1 MATPPSSGDTE
12 GVDEREDQVPEAGP
26 GVLLG
31 DVIKKYIDKL
41 NPKLIQDAD
50 TENNL
55 RPASY
60 SLRLGKNYYQD
71 GSYGILT
78 DDNPVIIIRPHG
90 MVVVSTY
97 EKLHVPRYL
106 IGRWN
111 LRVSLV
117 YTGLLWAGGPQVDP
131 GFSGFLFCPLYNLS
145 NTEVALK
152 LKEHIFTIDFEKT
165 TSYNEEVAKDHPYLK
180 FKGTKHKLD
189 DYIPSYD
196 LKSSVG
202 ELKKQVEAS
211 EKRVTKRVDDLQSTV
226 LIGLSIVF
234 AGLTIVATLPSIPGA
249 HLTLSID
256 LLTGFYVSLS
266 LSSIILSLFAIKR
279 TKRPDK
285 SESIFSK
292 LAKLETLQRAGSI
305 TKEESDKK
313 KKKLLRK
320 LG

>member
-1 MATPPSSGDTE
+1 
-12 GVDEREDQVPEAGP
+12 
-26 GVLLG
+26 
-31 DVIKKYIDKL
+31 
-41 NPKLIQDAD
+41 
-50 TENNL
+50 
-55 RPASY
+55 
-60 SLRLGKNYYQD
+60 
-71 GSYGILT
+71 
-78 DDNPVIIIRPHG
+78 

-117 YTGLLWAGGPQVDP
+117 YSGLLWAGGPQVDP

-165 TSYNEEVAKDHPYLK
+165 SPYNEEVAKEHPYLK

-189 DYIPSYD
+189 DYVPSYD

-202 ELKKQVEAS
+202 ELKKQVETS
-211 EKRVTKRVDDLQSTV
+211 EKKLVKRVDDLQSTV

-234 AGLTIVATLPSIPGA
+234 AGLTIVATLPPGA
-249 HLTLSID
+249 HLTLNLD
-256 LLTGFYVSLS
+256 LLTGFYISLS
-266 LSSIILSLFAIKR
+266 VLSIILSIFAIKR
-279 TKRPDK
+279 TKRSDK
-285 SESIFSK
+285 TESIFSK
-292 LAKLETLQRAGSI
+292 LAKLEALQRSGSI
-305 TKEESDKK
+305 TKEQFDKK
-313 KKKLLRK
+313 KKKLLQK